1 MGGIVDYRVYYAGG
15 ILQIYGSNRWFDRNH
30 EFQSF
35 DGSEALIVPHLL
47 LPPPLD
53 SRVRTIRRGI
63 LSREGEGGRQIF
75 STFKLTCNSP

>member
-35 DGSEALIVPHLL
+35 DGSEALIVPP
-47 LPPPLD
+47 LPPLI
-53 SRVRTIRRGI
+53 RVYERYAVEFYRERG
-63 LSREGEGGRQIF
+63 REGAKYFLR
-75 STFKLTCNSP
+75 SN